1 MLKTKRL
8 FWSDCSLLLLLLVAP
23 NAFAQDPNLRATLS
37 GGGSFLKGERTF
49 VIGGDGFRSKF
60 VSGGKFGFRGTA
72 DWDDHWAL
80 EGAYSYGTNNLRIIE
95 LGPPQRER
103 DFGVRVHQFAGNV
116 LYFLNGPKAKIR
128 PFATAGVGLTRYSP
142 TSHAKTFAA
151 TVQFV
156 DAPAAMSA
164 SNKLSGNFGGGLEA
178 KAGNH
183 LGARFDFRDY
193 VTKIPRFGD
202 PQAPA
207 APGADFFPV
216 SGGVHDLEASVGL
229 VFYLKP

>member
-8 FWSDCSLLLLLLVAP
+8 FWGGCLLLVLLLVAS
-23 NAFAQDPNLRATLS
+23 NALAQDPNLRVTLS

-60 VSGGKFGFRGTA
+60 VSGGNFGFRGTV
-72 DWDDHWAL
+72 DLDDHWAA

-95 LGPPQRER
+95 LGPPPRER

-116 LYFLNGPKAKIR
+116 LYFLNGPKEKIR
-128 PFATAGVGLTRYSP
+128 PFATAGLGLTRYSP
-142 TSHAKTFAA
+142 TSRAKTFAA
-151 TVQFV
+151 TVEFV
-156 DAPAAMSA
+156 NAPAAIST
-164 SNKLSGNFGGGLEA
+164 SNKLNVNFGGGVEA
-178 KAGNH
+178 KAGDH
-183 LGARFDFRDY
+183 LGVRFDFRDY

-202 PQAPA
+202 PQAPVT
-207 APGADFFPV
+207 PGADFFPV
-216 SGGVHDLEASVGL
+216 SGAVHDLEASVGL